1 MALPR
6 SQGVKLKNHFQ
17 QKLYDDKVKS
27 SLLSDLVLLL
37 ARDQSCSPY
46 SKDDRGLEFVFKYTI
61 CMKFDIYFLRE
72 TDGILKWEEMGTFG
86 NPNNDGGTM
95 YFPKIIRA
103 RKNDIFPF
111 GPEIYLGYYTFDYQ
125 SGNHLGFGSDH
136 QMLFE
141 NWAKNM
147 SREIDENFPI
157 TVTNGMMR
165 LRILQI

>member
-1 MALPR
+1 MSQIVALR
-6 SQGVKLKNHFQ
+6 LNIIFL
-17 QKLYDDKVKS
+17 QKLFDDKS
-27 SLLSDLVLLL
+27 RLLSDLVLIL
-37 ARDQSCSPY
+37 ARDRSCYPRSY
-46 SKDDRGLEFVFKYTI
+46 SNRYYVGISAV

-95 YFPKIIRA
+95 FFPKIIRT

-111 GPEIYLGYYTFDYQ
+111 GPEIYVGLNSFDFLNGIQ
-125 SGNHLGFGSDH
+125 IGFRSDH

-141 NWAKNM
+141 NWTKNM
-147 SREIDENFPI
+147 SREIDDKFPI
-157 TVTNGMMR
+157 TATNRMMS

>member
-1 MALPR
+1 M
-6 SQGVKLKNHFQ
+6 
-17 QKLYDDKVKS
+17 
-27 SLLSDLVLLL
+27 VLLL

-46 SKDDRGLEFVFKYTI
+46 SPDERVSTFGYYVEIDTI

-72 TDGILKWEEMGTFG
+72 TDGILKWEEMGIFG
-86 NPNNDGGTM
+86 NPNKDGGTM
-95 YFPKIIRA
+95 FFPKIIRT

-111 GPEIYLGYYTFDYQ
+111 GPEIYLGYWMENIFGVQ
-125 SGNHLGFGSDH
+125 IGFRSDH

-141 NWAKNM
+141 NWTKNM

-157 TVTNGMMR
+157 TATNRMMS

>member
-1 MALPR
+1 M
-6 SQGVKLKNHFQ
+6 
-17 QKLYDDKVKS
+17 
-27 SLLSDLVLLL
+27 VLLL

-46 SKDDRGLEFVFKYTI
+46 SPDDRGRVYVYKDTI

-72 TDGILKWEEMGTFG
+72 TDGIFKWEEMGTFG

-111 GPEIYLGYYTFDYQ
+111 GPETYVGYYRWDAQ
-125 SGNHLGFGSDH
+125 NGLQIAFGSDH
-136 QMLFE
+136 QILFE
-141 NWAKNM
+141 NWTKNM

-157 TVTNGMMR
+157 NATNRMWR
-165 LRILQI
+165 FTILQI